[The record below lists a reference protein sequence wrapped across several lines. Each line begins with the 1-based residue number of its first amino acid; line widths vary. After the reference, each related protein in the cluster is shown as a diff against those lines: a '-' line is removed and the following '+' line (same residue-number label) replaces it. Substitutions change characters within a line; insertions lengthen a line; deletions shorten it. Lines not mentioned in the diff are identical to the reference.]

1 MRPRRAA
8 GAVAPMA
15 PDVAPSAEPTLPP
28 PSAAPNSLPPPPA
41 APNAMPPAVP
51 VLAPTEPRAIED
63 ARAVLRTEADGL
75 GRLAR
80 ALDGPLGER
89 FARAVDL
96 IEALP
101 GRVVVSGIGKS
112 GHVGRK
118 VAATFASTGTPAMFV
133 HPAEASHG
141 DLGMVLENDAVLVLS
156 RSGET
161 AELADL
167 VAHARRF
174 GLSLLAITERAQS
187 SLGRAADIALVLPEA
202 EEACPITAAPT
213 TSTLMQMALG
223 DALAVTL
230 LRRRGFTASDFGLFH
245 PGGRLGARL
254 KRVSELMH
262 AGDAI
267 PLASPATALLD
278 AVLLMTRK
286 AFGCVGV
293 LGPDGRLAGIV
304 TDGDLRRAASR
315 DFRALRVADVMN
327 PNPVVIGADRLA
339 ADALR
344 LMNSGPRPV
353 LSLFATD
360 SAGRPVGIVHV
371 HDLLRAGI
379 A

>member
-8 GAVAPMA
+8 GA
-15 PDVAPSAEPTLPP
+15 VAPSAEPTLPP
-28 PSAAPNSLPPPPA
+28 PSAAPNS
-41 APNAMPPAVP
+41 MPPAVP
-51 VLAPTEPRAIED
+51 VRASTEPRAIED

-174 GLSLLAITERAQS
+174 GLSLLAITERAGS